1 MDHVVADV
9 FSDVIAGPQCSH
21 VITLPST
28 RPSPTRPL
36 LPPVTT
42 THAGRN
48 RTAGQAA
55 RAGSALLL
63 RAPDATHIR
72 FPATALLEP
81 CIPLPATALR
91 LAVTLHPL
99 PATTLL
105 QPCIHSP
112 LQPCYNPA
120 STSPLPSTALLQPCI
135 HFPAPRYS
143 LTTTLHPLPATAL
156 LSTRS
161 CLLSP
166 THSHVSSSSIFS
178 NAFLWARERAHALD
192 YPCYSPAPP
201 SCYSPAPPP
210 GCSPAPP
217 PPPATALHLP
227 CNSPAPPPSYSPAS
241 SLQQPCTPAQLQ
253 PCTPHAP
260 PKPTS

>member
-1 MDHVVADV
+1 MRDTSCGRGQIRDTAPPCTHTSVDHVVADV

-112 LQPCYNPA
+112 LQPCY
-120 STSPLPSTALLQPCI
+120 PLAPVSCHLLTRMSAVAVFSVMHSSGPESV
-135 HFPAPRYS
+135 RM
-143 LTTTLHPLPATAL
+143 LWTTPATAQHP
-156 LSTRS
+156 R
-161 CLLSP
+161 
-166 THSHVSSSSIFS
+166 
-178 NAFLWARERAHALD
+178 
-192 YPCYSPAPP
+192 
-201 SCYSPAPPP
+201 
-210 GCSPAPP
+210 
-217 PPPATALHLP
+217 PATALHPRPAAALHLP
-227 CNSPAPPPSYSPAS
+227 RP
-241 SLQQPCTPAQLQ
+241 QLQ
-253 PCTPHAP
+253 PCIFPATAMHPRPATALHP
-260 PKPTS
+260 PRTSETHELTACEGESSRE